1 LEATTT
7 DVGRFYKTPSGALYP
22 SVTTVTGILGKDS
35 ILAWKRRVG
44 EEVAQQISTR
54 AATRGT
60 RMHKL
65 CEDYLNN
72 EQLESEDFLS
82 FDMFKSLAPILDSR
96 VDNIHMQEVPL
107 YSNYMEVA
115 GRVDVVAEF
124 DGRLSI
130 IDFKTSTKQ
139 KKKDWIK
146 GYFMQASCY
155 AVMYEELTGIPVP
168 QIVILIAVEHD
179 KPQIF
184 IEKRNDH
191 IYDFIRLR
199 ETYRQLNN
207 S

>member
-7 DVGRFYKTPSGALYP
+7 DAGRFYKTPSGALYP
-22 SVTTVTGILGKDS
+22 SVTTVTGLLGKDS

-72 EQLESEDFLS
+72 ETLESEDFLS
-82 FDMFKSLAPILDSR
+82 FDMFKSLAPVLDTR
-96 VDNIHMQEVPL
+96 VDNVHMQEVPL

-179 KPQIF
+179 QPQIF

-199 ETYRQLNN
+199 QTYRELNN
-207 S
+207 R

>member
-1 LEATTT
+1 
-7 DVGRFYKTPSGALYP
+7 
-22 SVTTVTGILGKDS
+22 
-35 ILAWKRRVG
+35 
-44 EEVAQQISTR
+44 
-54 AATRGT
+54 
-60 RMHKL
+60 MHKL

>member
-7 DVGRFYKTPSGALYP
+7 DAGRFYKTPSGALYP
-22 SVTTVTGILGKDS
+22 SVTTVTGLLGKDS

-72 EQLESEDFLS
+72 ETLESEDFLS
-82 FDMFKSLAPILDSR
+82 FDMFKSLAPVLDTR
-96 VDNIHMQEVPL
+96 VDNVHMQEVPL

-179 KPQIF
+179 QPQIF

-199 ETYRQLNN
+199 ETYRELNN
-207 S
+207 R

>member
-1 LEATTT
+1 MEATTT
-7 DVGRFYKTPSGALYP
+7 EAGRFYKTPSGALYP

-72 EQLESEDFLS
+72 ETLESEDFLS
-82 FDMFKSLAPILDSR
+82 YDMFKSLAPILDTR
-96 VDNIHMQEVPL
+96 VDNVHMQEVPL

-179 KPQIF
+179 QPQIF

-199 ETYRQLNN
+199 QTYRELNN
-207 S
+207 R